1 MVPGAGARPGQPGCC
16 SSPGHSSTRPSDT
29 ASGGHLGP
37 PRGAGR
43 ALVLEADEPREA
55 HLAAHRRVD
64 IALDPFPFTGGTA
77 TTVEALWMGV
87 PVLTLA
93 GMSFLARQ
101 GVGLL
106 MNAGFPTG
114 LPPMRTITSRA
125 RWPMPAIC
133 PASRA
138 LRGNF
143 AQQVLASPVF
153 DAPRFAGHFD
163 AALRGMWQAWC
174 AQAGKPA

>member
-1 MVPGAGARPGQPGCC
+1 M
-16 SSPGHSSTRPSDT
+16 
-29 ASGGHLGP
+29 
-37 PRGAGR
+37 
-43 ALVLEADEPREA
+43 
-55 HLAAHRRVD
+55 
-64 IALDPFPFTGGTA
+64 
-77 TTVEALWMGV
+77 

-106 MNAGFPTG
+106 MNAGLPDWIAADADDYVARAVAHADLPG
-114 LPPMRTITSRA
+114 LA
-125 RWPMPAIC
+125 
-133 PASRA
+133 A
-138 LRGNF
+138 LRGNLR
-143 AQQVLASPVF
+143 QQVLASPVF